1 MGNLRSAIEELA
13 SDDVERSTDVRLVE
27 DLEELEGATR
37 AIEAERA
44 RRIGELDRRG
54 VHVRDAF
61 VSLTSWLTSRLR
73 IAPSVAAR
81 HIRLARALPRMPHA
95 AAALAAGELSV
106 ESAGLLVSVRD
117 ADPEQFD
124 RCEEA
129 LVDLAARL
137 PVADLRRAIERWRC
151 LADTASAEAES
162 ERRFERRGL
171 YVSPTLD
178 GMVRLD
184 GDLDPETGQS
194 VLTAIRSL
202 VDAWARSGAEDRRSP
217 AQRRADAL
225 GELCRRYLDSAD
237 RPTVGGERPHL
248 NLTVDLPVLER
259 RAGRRCE
266 LDDAGGITAEAARR
280 LACDAGL
287 SRVIVG
293 ASSEPLDVGRRTPVV
308 PPGLRRALVVRDR
321 GCRFPGCD
329 RPHPWTDA
337 HHIVHWADGGPTS
350 ASNLVLLCRR
360 HHRAVHGGFIVR
372 VVDGAVR
379 FERRDGTP
387 LEARAP

>member
-1 MGNLRSAIEELA
+1 
-13 SDDVERSTDVRLVE
+13 
-27 DLEELEGATR
+27 
-37 AIEAERA
+37 
-44 RRIGELDRRG
+44 
-54 VHVRDAF
+54 
-61 VSLTSWLTSRLR
+61 
-73 IAPSVAAR
+73 
-81 HIRLARALPRMPHA
+81 
-95 AAALAAGELSV
+95 
-106 ESAGLLVSVRD
+106 
-117 ADPEQFD
+117 
-124 RCEEA
+124 
-129 LVDLAARL
+129 
-137 PVADLRRAIERWRC
+137 
-151 LADTASAEAES
+151 
-162 ERRFERRGL
+162 
-171 YVSPTLD
+171 
-178 GMVRLD
+178 
-184 GDLDPETGQS
+184 
-194 VLTAIRSL
+194 
-202 VDAWARSGAEDRRSP
+202 
-217 AQRRADAL
+217 
-225 GELCRRYLDSAD
+225 
-237 RPTVGGERPHL
+237 
-248 NLTVDLPVLER
+248 VLER

-293 ASSEPLDVGRRTPVV
+293 ASSEPLDVGRRAPVV